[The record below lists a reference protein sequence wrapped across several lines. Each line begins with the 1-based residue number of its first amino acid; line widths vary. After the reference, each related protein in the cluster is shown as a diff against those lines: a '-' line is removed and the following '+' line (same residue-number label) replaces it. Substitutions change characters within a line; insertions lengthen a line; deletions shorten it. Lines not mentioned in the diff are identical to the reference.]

1 MLLIKQMNDICDMIY
16 NIIDI
21 FFLMNKK
28 IKLLNKLMIKYL
40 D

>member
-1 MLLIKQMNDICDMIY
+1 MLLLKQMNDICYMIY

>member
-1 MLLIKQMNDICDMIY
+1 MLLLKQMNDISDMIN